1 MKYEMEK
8 TLRMPNQYSVIPEAE
23 LQDLN
28 GGIGADPVDDGK
40 YNLFNNISD
49 LTAPLER
56 AFIRL
61 FDVDY
66 DTQQQLNLGFAALG
80 VFETVLN
87 ALNPSA
93 HQLLSGPDRRPERS
107 RQAGPVPSLSRAAFP
122 GKDSCILT
130 RIGAARCPP
139 G

>member
-80 VFETVLN
+80 VFETFLN

-93 HQLLSGPDRRPERS
+93 LI
-107 RQAGPVPSLSRAAFP
+107 QAINFSPVLTGVLNGLGKLGLSR
-122 GKDSCILT
+122 L
-130 RIGAARCPP
+130 
-139 G
+139 

>member
-66 DTQQQLNLGFAALG
+66 DTQQQLNL
-80 VFETVLN
+80 
-87 ALNPSA
+87 

-130 RIGAARCPP
+130 RPGIARFPP